1 MKLNYSQITPSLTR
15 RDSNSLGLNIVKPE
29 RTFANQMA
37 TVSNL
42 TSNTS
47 KTGGE
52 SAETEAQESRSVDK
66 SARGSPPNHV
76 FVGKKPVMSYAMSAM
91 VQLAQSGEI
100 VLKARGMV
108 ISRAV
113 DVAEIVTKRLGNNT
127 FEVKNI
133 KIDTERLGEGDDLR
147 NVSTIEIV
155 VGKKA

>member
-1 MKLNYSQITPSLTR
+1 
-15 RDSNSLGLNIVKPE
+15 
-29 RTFANQMA
+29 MA
-37 TVSNL
+37 TKITTNKAATATTT
-42 TSNTS
+42 TSAPRQAEADAQEQDDRPS
-47 KTGGE
+47 KT
-52 SAETEAQESRSVDK
+52 
-66 SARGSPPNHV
+66 SPPNHI

-133 KIDTERLGEGDDLR
+133 RIDTERLGEGDDVR

-155 VGKKA
+155 VARKPQ

>member
-1 MKLNYSQITPSLTR
+1 MSSKDPRQ
-15 RDSNSLGLNIVKPE
+15 
-29 RTFANQMA
+29 
-37 TVSNL
+37 
-42 TSNTS
+42 TSSAENTS
-47 KTGGE
+47 SEPAK
-52 SAETEAQESRSVDK
+52 EAPRHQEIQRPSRT
-66 SARGSPPNHV
+66 APPNHI

-127 FEVKNI
+127 FEIRNI
-133 KIDTERLGEGDDLR
+133 RIDTEKLGEGEDLR

-155 VGKKA
+155 VAKK

>member
-1 MKLNYSQITPSLTR
+1 MMDAE
-15 RDSNSLGLNIVKPE
+15 RDSA
-29 RTFANQMA
+29 FQMA
-37 TVSNL
+37 SR
-42 TSNTS
+42 NTKQQQQNS
-47 KTGGE
+47 TKPAEGQTETGDQ
-52 SAETEAQESRSVDK
+52 AHQERPSRT
-66 SARGSPPNHV
+66 SPPNHI

-127 FEVKNI
+127 FEVKSI
-133 KIDTERLGEGDDLR
+133 RIDTEKLGEGEDLR

-155 VGKKA
+155 VGKRAAA

>member
-1 MKLNYSQITPSLTR
+1 M
-15 RDSNSLGLNIVKPE
+15 
-29 RTFANQMA
+29 
-37 TVSNL
+37 
-42 TSNTS
+42 S
-47 KTGGE
+47 KT
-52 SAETEAQESRSVDK
+52 STAPPKPNNNEAQEASSPKEDAQAPRERPSK
-66 SARGSPPNHV
+66 SSPPNHV

-113 DVAEIVTKRLGNNT
+113 DVAEIVTKRLGNNA

-133 KIDTERLGEGDDLR
+133 RIDTERLGEGDDLR

-155 VGKKA
+155 IGKK

>member
-1 MKLNYSQITPSLTR
+1 
-15 RDSNSLGLNIVKPE
+15 
-29 RTFANQMA
+29 MA
-37 TVSNL
+37 TVGKMASNPSNPENGAVESQSQQNTR
-42 TSNTS
+42 TS
-47 KTGGE
+47 E
-52 SAETEAQESRSVDK
+52 RPSRS
-66 SARGSPPNHV
+66 SPPNHV

-133 KIDTERLGEGDDLR
+133 KIDTERLGEGDDIR
-147 NVSTIEIV
+147 NVSTIEITV
-155 VGKKA
+155 AKKA

>member
-1 MKLNYSQITPSLTR
+1 MKAFFGSQMSTKNISTQTSKSSNRPLEEQSTKGE
-15 RDSNSLGLNIVKPE
+15 SNSQSAHQQQQQRE
-29 RTFANQMA
+29 RP
-37 TVSNL
+37 
-42 TSNTS
+42 
-47 KTGGE
+47 
-52 SAETEAQESRSVDK
+52 SRT
-66 SARGSPPNHV
+66 SPPNHI

-127 FEVKNI
+127 FEVRNI
-133 KIDTERLGEGDDLR
+133 RIDTEKLGEGDDLR

-155 VGKKA
+155 VAKRTT